1 MNPTYTKRRISTAE
15 RQLDVVASIAARL
28 GHRWAAITTAAVA
41 MAPTVMRAA
50 GGGIGRTS
58 DVSDPTSSIA
68 LGHPHWDELL
78 EAVEAWTEQGR
89 WIEQQV
95 GRYERETPQAIGVE
109 KNTTRCI
116 ADPLCNREAVVGNS
130 ATNKWAG
137 YCWRCIKN
145 TQRRQTENVQHNA
158 DTVQE
163 SVIDTASVT
172 PAPPG
177 ANTSSSSVW
186 CHLCTLDHPVAAGV
200 DPWQWLEQHRTIC
213 DG

>member
-137 YCWRCIKN
+137 HCWACIKKA
-145 TQRRQTENVQHNA
+145 QRKTLAGTGQVQ
-158 DTVQE
+158 DDGVETD
-163 SVIDTASVT
+163 SVRDRAY
-172 PAPPG
+172 
-177 ANTSSSSVW
+177 TSSSSVW
-186 CHLCTLDHPVAAGV
+186 CHTCTLDHAVAAGV